1 LCLLLGSSGEVDPP
15 EEPRFDTV
23 GWRPA
28 WSMVAAS
35 CGKPESLITNE
46 VCSGFGVLADSMS
59 WNSGVI

>member
-1 LCLLLGSSGEVDPP
+1 MDPP